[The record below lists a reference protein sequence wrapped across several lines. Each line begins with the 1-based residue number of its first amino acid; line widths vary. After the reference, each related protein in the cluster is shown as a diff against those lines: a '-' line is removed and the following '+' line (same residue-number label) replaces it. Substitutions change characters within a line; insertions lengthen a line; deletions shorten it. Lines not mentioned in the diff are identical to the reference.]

1 MRFFVIQKLSLLALL
16 AFAATAL
23 SPLTAQ
29 ADGQWIMIVHQ
40 SETGLQAASRRSLP
54 DPRSV
59 LMGRQVRWEDGSN
72 IDLVLPSKASGD
84 LDELSTALGLRDA
97 SAFQRHWLRLAFGG
111 RADPPR
117 FLGSTEEILQFVRA
131 TPGAAG
137 VIWSES
143 IDNLGVDTSPL

>member
-1 MRFFVIQKLSLLALL
+1 
-16 AFAATAL
+16 
-23 SPLTAQ
+23 
-29 ADGQWIMIVHQ
+29 MIVHQ
-40 SETGLQAASRRSLP
+40 SETGPQAASRSSLP
-54 DPRSV
+54 NPRSV

-72 IDLVLPSKASGD
+72 IDLVLPSKASGV
-84 LDELSTALGLRDA
+84 LDELSTVLGLRDA

-143 IDNLGVDTSPL
+143 VDNLGVDTSPL

>member
-1 MRFFVIQKLSLLALL
+1 MRFFVIEKFSLLALL
-16 AFAATAL
+16 ALVVTAL
-23 SPLTAQ
+23 LPLNAQ
-29 ADGQWIMIVHQ
+29 AEGQWVMIVHQ
-40 SETGLQAASRRSLP
+40 SGAGSQAASRRSFT

-84 LDELSTALGLRDA
+84 LDELSTVLGLRDA

>member
-1 MRFFVIQKLSLLALL
+1 MRFFVVQKLSLLALL

-29 ADGQWIMIVHQ
+29 ADGQWVMIVHQ
-40 SETGLQAASRRSLP
+40 SETGPQAASRSSLP
-54 DPRSV
+54 NPRSV

-84 LDELSTALGLRDA
+84 LDELSTVLGLRDA

>member
-1 MRFFVIQKLSLLALL
+1 VRFFVIQKLSLLALL

-29 ADGQWIMIVHQ
+29 ADGQWVMIVHQ
-40 SETGLQAASRRSLP
+40 SETGSQAASRRSLP

-84 LDELSTALGLRDA
+84 LDELSSVLGLRDA
-97 SAFQRHWLRLAFGG
+97 SALQRHWLRLAFGG

>member
-1 MRFFVIQKLSLLALL
+1 VRFATIQKLSLLALL

-23 SPLTAQ
+23 SPLTAK
-29 ADGQWIMIVHQ
+29 ADGQWVMIVHQ
-40 SETGLQAASRRSLP
+40 SETGPQSASRSSLP
-54 DPRSV
+54 NPRSV

-72 IDLVLPSKASGD
+72 IDLVLPSKASGV
-84 LDELSTALGLRDA
+84 LDELSTVLGLRDA

-143 IDNLGVDTSPL
+143 VDNLGVDTSPL